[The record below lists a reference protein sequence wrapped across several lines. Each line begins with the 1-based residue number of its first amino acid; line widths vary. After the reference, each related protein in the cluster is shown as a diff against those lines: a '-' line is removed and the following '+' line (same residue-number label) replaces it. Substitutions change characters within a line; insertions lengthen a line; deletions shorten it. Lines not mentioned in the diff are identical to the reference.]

1 MRKVEVPVDIS
12 SEQKSILGVISTRQ
26 LIYLLVGG
34 LIIYSIIPLAWS
46 LGSSLY
52 TSFIFCVISALPIV
66 VMIAPLAFMKNNK
79 YNMFYDMYLYT
90 RFLGKYEKGVW
101 RKGKY

>member
-46 LGSSLY
+46 LGSS
-52 TSFIFCVISALPIV
+52 
-66 VMIAPLAFMKNNK
+66 
-79 YNMFYDMYLYT
+79 
-90 RFLGKYEKGVW
+90 
-101 RKGKY
+101 